1 MRHQIAGRK
10 FDRDTAHRRAM
21 YRNLVTDI
29 LRYEKVT
36 TTEPKAKEI
45 RGLVEKMIT
54 LGKKGSL
61 ANRRQALAFIIDE
74 KVVAKVFDELATR
87 YQERSGGYT
96 RVIKLAPRL
105 GDGAAMARIELV
117 E

>member
-21 YRNLVTDI
+21 YRNLVTDV
-29 LRYEKVT
+29 LRYEKIT

-54 LGKKGSL
+54 LGKKGTL
-61 ANRRQALAFIIDE
+61 ANRRQALAFIFDE
-74 KVVAKVFDELATR
+74 KVVSKVFDDLAGR
-87 YQERSGGYT
+87 YRERPGGYT
-96 RVIKLAPRL
+96 RVIKIGKRL
-105 GDGAAMARIELV
+105 GDGAEMARIELV

>member
-1 MRHQIAGRK
+1 
-10 FDRDTAHRRAM
+10 M
-21 YRNLVTDI
+21 YRNLVTDV
-29 LRYEKVT
+29 LRYEKIT

-61 ANRRQALAFIIDE
+61 AHRRQALAFILE
-74 KVVAKVFDELATR
+74 GKVVDKLFGELATR

-96 RVIKLAPRL
+96 RVTKLEPRP
-105 GDGAAMARIELV
+105 GDGAAMARLELV

>member
-10 FDRDTAHRRAM
+10 FDRDSAHRRAM
-21 YRNLVTDI
+21 YRNLVTDV
-29 LRYEKVT
+29 LRHEKIT
-36 TTEPKAKEI
+36 TTVPKAKEI

-54 LGKKGSL
+54 LGKKGTL
-61 ANRRQALAFIIDE
+61 ANRRQALAFITDD

-87 YQERSGGYT
+87 YQERNGGYT

-105 GDGAAMARIELV
+105 GDGAEMARIELV